1 MTTAALLDAHREL
14 PVAPPSARTAGV
26 PSVQLVSYQL
36 GLGARAPGEHGT
48 QTLDDKPPA
57 ACCAWA
63 ARRPC
68 TEPWSGGTVLLCR
81 TAPGLP
87 EVRAVMSTP

>member
-1 MTTAALLDAHREL
+1 MTTAALLDAHHKL
-14 PVAPPSARTAGV
+14 PEAPPPARAIGV
-26 PSVQLVSYQL
+26 PSVQLVSYPT
-36 GLGARAPGEHGT
+36 GLGARIPREHDT

-57 ACCAWA
+57 ACCAWG

-68 TEPWSGGTVLLCR
+68 TELQSGWTVLLCR

-87 EVRAVMSTP
+87 DVRAVMSTP